1 MFEKGV
7 TKSPTSP
14 RAVRVLADPR
24 LAWGVALL
32 LAALTLLWLPADGA
46 EDPPPARRGDGVRDG
61 CDYIPLAALGSI
73 R

>member
-1 MFEKGV
+1 M

-14 RAVRVLADPR
+14 RAVRVLGDPR

-32 LAALTLLWLPADGA
+32 LAALTLLWIPADGA
-46 EDPPPARRGDGVRDG
+46 EDPPSARCWDGVRDG
-61 CDYIPLAALGSI
+61 CGYIPLAALGSI